1 MPTSIR
7 AKSHAKFLV
16 KMMNTQKNSHKNST
30 FIAALC
36 RANEAK
42 LVGEARFRRIAETSS
57 LNEAL
62 SVLGESGFGG
72 ENKEGESYRDV
83 IESEEKSFVEFVKEN
98 APDSACRSHFLI
110 PYDFGNAEALVKSL
124 SLGLNPEK
132 YLCLDGDFAISE
144 LTDYITSGKDCGL
157 YPELKNAI
165 DLAKSAFSSDKN
177 PSGMKINADFVREK
191 FKCQMRLA
199 KHEFFKKIIEREVV
213 SVDISAC
220 LRAADEEQAQKMLI
234 TVKNGKK
241 TVGLSAD
248 KVQAL
253 VEKNAAKLKKA
264 FEGDEYKKIAALAL
278 ERYEAGL
285 PFIELEREAKGFGTS
300 FLNGEKFTELSGE
313 FVFANYCYRRKNE
326 LYCAELCLTAKANG
340 LSGDEILKRLIV
352 V

>member
-1 MPTSIR
+1 
-7 AKSHAKFLV
+7 
-16 KMMNTQKNSHKNST
+16 MMNTQKNTHKNST

-42 LVGEARFRRIAETSS
+42 LVGEARFRRMAEASS
-57 LNEAL
+57 LDEAL
-62 SVLGESGFGG
+62 SILGESGFGG
-72 ENKEGESYRDV
+72 ENKDGESYRGV

-110 PYDFGNAEALVKSL
+110 PYDFANAEALVKSL

-132 YLCLDGDFAISE
+132 YLCAVGDFSIE
-144 LTDYITSGKDCGL
+144 QITEYITSGKDCGL
-157 YPELKNAI
+157 YHELKSAI
-165 DLAKSAFSSDKN
+165 DLAKSAFSSGEN
-177 PSGMKINADFVREK
+177 PSGMQINADFVREK

-199 KHEFFKKIIEREVV
+199 KHEFLKKIIEREIIAA
-213 SVDISAC
+213 DISAC
-220 LRAADEEQAQKMLI
+220 LRAANEEQAKKMLI
-234 TVKNGKK
+234 TVKSGKK
-241 TVGLSAD
+241 IVGLSAD

-253 VEKNAAKLKKA
+253 TEKNVAKLKKA
-264 FEGDEYKKIAALAL
+264 FEVDEYKKIAALAL
-278 ERYEAGL
+278 ERCEAGL
-285 PFIELEREAKGFGTS
+285 PFIELEREAKGFGAL

-313 FVFANYCYRRKNE
+313 FVFAHYCYRRKSE